1 MIFWMTMIALL
12 LTVRSVEGVFNEQF
26 PTQAVVLDLAL
37 LSSVIAR
44 RRWRRLELLENRL
57 SVSQRELNVQLVVIR
72 HRRLLLFI
80 FRGLLW
86 LGVKLKQNDTTW
98 CVCYESCILD
108 RNQGYVYRY
117 LAVELQTKQSAQ
129 LHVHVHVLVDTSTRD
144 VISFGARKKPLKI
157 NWDRLVSA
165 HV

>member
-1 MIFWMTMIALL
+1 M
-12 LTVRSVEGVFNEQF
+12 RSVEGVFDEQF

-44 RRWRRLELLENRL
+44 RRRWRRRLELLENRL
-57 SVSQRELNVQLVVIR
+57 SVSQRELNVQLVIIR
-72 HRRLLLFI
+72 HRRLVLLI

-98 CVCYESCILD
+98 CVCYESYESCILD
-108 RNQGYVYRY
+108 RNQGYVYPY
-117 LAVELQTKQSAQ
+117 LTVELQTKQSAQ

-144 VISFGARKKPLKI
+144 VITFGARKKPLKI

-165 HV
+165 YV